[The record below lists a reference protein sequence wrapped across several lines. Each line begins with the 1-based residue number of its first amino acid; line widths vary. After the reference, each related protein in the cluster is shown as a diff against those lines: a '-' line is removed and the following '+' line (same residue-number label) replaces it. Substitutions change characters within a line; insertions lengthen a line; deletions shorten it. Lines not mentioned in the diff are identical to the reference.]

1 MSDPL
6 PELRATDADR
16 ERVAEQ
22 LRGAA
27 AQGQLTF
34 DELEERLDATY
45 AARTGAD
52 LAPLTADLQ
61 VGAVAA
67 PAAAGPG
74 RGITVRRGPGG
85 ARWLIAIMGGCERNG
100 RWRLAE
106 RATSLNIMGGADLD
120 LTQAEFAGDHVELT
134 VLSLMGGADIR
145 VPEDLQVELSEFAFM
160 GGNSVKPGTAPPRP
174 GGPVLRL
181 RLISIMGGSDVKRGP
196 KLSRAERKAL
206 KQGGLHGR
214 GHGHGHGG

>member
-6 PELRATDADR
+6 PDLRATDADR

-34 DELEERLDATY
+34 EELDERLDAAY
-45 AARTGAD
+45 AARTGGD
-52 LAPLTADLQ
+52 LVPLTADLQ
-61 VGAVAA
+61 LGAVAA
-67 PAAAGPG
+67 AAAGPG
-74 RGITVRRGPGG
+74 TGITVRRGPGG
-85 ARWLIAIMGGCERNG
+85 ARWLIAIMGGCERKG

-120 LTQAEFAGDHVELT
+120 LTEAEFAGDHVELT
-134 VLSLMGGADIR
+134 VFSLMGGADIR
-145 VPEDLQVELSEFAFM
+145 VPEDLHVELSEFAFM
-160 GGNSVKPGTAPPRP
+160 GGNSVKAETEPPRP

-196 KLSRAERKAL
+196 KLSRVERKAL
-206 KQGGLHGR
+206 RHGGLHG
-214 GHGHGHGG
+214 HGR

>member
-1 MSDPL
+1 MSEPL

-22 LRGAA
+22 LRSAA

-34 DELEERLDATY
+34 EELDERLDAAY
-45 AARTGAD
+45 AAKTGGD
-52 LAPLTADLQ
+52 LVPLTADLQ
-61 VGAVAA
+61 LGALAA
-67 PAAAGPG
+67 PAAMPSTTSQG

-85 ARWLIAIMGGCERNG
+85 ARWLVAIMGGCERKG

-106 RATSLNIMGGADLD
+106 RATSVNIMGGADLD
-120 LTQAEFAGDHVELT
+120 LNEAEFAADHVELT
-134 VLSLMGGADIR
+134 VFSLMGGADIR
-145 VPEDLQVELSEFAFM
+145 VPGDLHVELSEFAFM
-160 GGNSVKPGTAPPRP
+160 GGNSVKAETAPPRP

-181 RLISIMGGSDVKRGP
+181 RLISIMGGSDVKRGL

-206 KQGGLHGR
+206 KHGGLHG
-214 GHGHGHGG
+214 HGH